1 MVSNKQKSDDAI
13 FQECIQFHQSGD
25 FEKAQKGF
33 EYLISKYPGSA
44 DLCNSLGTLYLQIGN
59 DKKGCS
65 LLEKSLQIKP
75 NQPMICFNLGNSYLN
90 QKNLPKALEFYTTT
104 ITKAPEYLEAYIKK
118 GELLT
123 NLKNHNEAI
132 DCLKNALKIDPK
144 NLRIL
149 NSIGVNL
156 LEIGHAKVA
165 LEYFN
170 QCIKI
175 DKTNAILYNN
185 AGLAAYKMNSFNES
199 IDYFNLCI
207 KNAPATGYFYSNR
220 GLSFQALKNLNLA
233 MEDFNKCIS
242 LDPEYA
248 ESYWN
253 KSLLHLFQGNY
264 KNGWELYEYRWQSFA
279 KEWVRDYPNKLWLG
293 NDSLKGKIIFIY
305 PEQGHGDFIQC
316 YRYIALLKDL
326 NPKKIILEVT
336 EPFYKLIHSQDHEIE
351 VIGPNTQPPKF
362 DFYCPIMSL
371 PLAFKTEILNVPNKC
386 PYLLTNPN
394 KDKFWEEKFKNNNR
408 LRIGLCWSGNP
419 LHKNNHNRSMSLD
432 NFTELISLPFEF
444 YSLQKDVPQKDLDI
458 LNKSK
463 IIDLKSSLTNFS
475 DTASLV
481 KKMDFVV
488 SVDSVIAHLAG
499 ALDKKTFLL
508 LPDKSSFLWM
518 KDRKDSP
525 WYPSIKIFRQSTLGE
540 WDKPI
545 KELICELK
553 T

>member
-1 MVSNKQKSDDAI
+1 MVSNKQKNDDDI
-13 FQECIQFHQSGD
+13 FQESIQFHQSGD

-33 EYLISKYPGSA
+33 EYLISKYPGSS

-65 LLEKSLQIKP
+65 LLEKSLQINP

-123 NLKNHNEAI
+123 NLKIHNEAI
-132 DCLKNALKIDPK
+132 DCLKSALKIAPE
-144 NLRIL
+144 NLQIL

-156 LEIGHAKVA
+156 LEIGQAKNA
-165 LEYFN
+165 LEYFTR
-170 QCIKI
+170 CIKI

-185 AGLAAYKMNSFNES
+185 AGLATYKMNSFNES
-199 IDYFNLCI
+199 IDYFNQCI

-293 NDSLKGKIIFIY
+293 NDSLKDKVIFIY

-336 EPFYKLIHSQDHEIE
+336 EPFYKLICSQDHEIE

-371 PLAFKTEILNVPNKC
+371 PLAFKTEIWNVPNKC
-386 PYLLTNPN
+386 PYLLTNLT
-394 KDKFWEEKFKNNNR
+394 KDKFWEEKFKKNNH

-432 NFTELISLPFEF
+432 DFTELLSLPFEF
-444 YSLQKDVPQKDLDI
+444 YSLQKDIPQKDLEI

-463 IIDLKSSLTNFS
+463 IIDLKNLLTDFS
-475 DTASLV
+475 DTASLI
-481 KKMDFVV
+481 KRW
-488 SVDSVIAHLAG
+488 I
-499 ALDKKTFLL
+499 LL
-508 LPDKSSFLWM
+508 Y
-518 KDRKDSP
+518 R
-525 WYPSIKIFRQSTLGE
+525 
-540 WDKPI
+540 
-545 KELICELK
+545 LIQ
-553 T
+553 

>member
-44 DLCNSLGTLYLQIGN
+44 DLCNSLGTVYLQIGN

-118 GELLT
+118 GEILA
-123 NLKNHNEAI
+123 NLKIHNEAI
-132 DCLKNALKIDPK
+132 DCLKSALKIAPE

-156 LEIGHAKVA
+156 LEIGQAKVA

-264 KNGWELYEYRWQSFA
+264 KDGWELYEYRWQSFA
-279 KEWVRDYPNKLWLG
+279 KEWVRDYPKKIWLG
-293 NDSLKGKIIFIY
+293 NESIENKVIFIY
-305 PEQGHGDFIQC
+305 PEQGHGDFIHC
-316 YRYIALLKDL
+316 FRYIALLKDL
-326 NPKKIILEVT
+326 HPKKIILEVT
-336 EPFYKLIHSQDHEIE
+336 EPFYSIITSQNLEIE
-351 VIGPNTQPPKF
+351 VIGPNAQPPEF
-362 DFYCPIMSL
+362 DFYSPIMSL
-371 PLAFKTEILNVPNKC
+371 PLGFKTEISNIPNIC
-386 PYLLTNPN
+386 PYLKTNLN
-394 KDKFWEEKFKNNNR
+394 KNKIWEKKFINSNNM
-408 LRIGLCWSGNP
+408 RIGLSWSGNP

-432 NFTELISLPFEF
+432 EFSELLSLPFEF
-444 YSLQKDVPQKDLDI
+444 YSLQKEVPHKDLVV
-458 LNKSK
+458 LNNSK
-463 IIDLKSSLTNFS
+463 IIDHQKSLRDFS
-475 DTASLV
+475 DTASLI
-481 KKMDFVV
+481 KMLDIVI

-499 ALDKKTFLL
+499 ALGKKTFLL

-518 KDRKDSP
+518 DKIKSSP
-525 WYPSIKIFRQSTLGE
+525 WYPTIKIFRQKTLGDWKNPINE
-540 WDKPI
+540 II
-545 KELICELK
+545 KELK
-553 T
+553 N